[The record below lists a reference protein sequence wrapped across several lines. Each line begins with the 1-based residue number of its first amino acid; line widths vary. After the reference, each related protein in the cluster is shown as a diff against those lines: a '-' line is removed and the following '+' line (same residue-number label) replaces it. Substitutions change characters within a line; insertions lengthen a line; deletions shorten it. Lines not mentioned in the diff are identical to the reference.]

1 MAKDVKCKVDDCKFY
16 VAGDLCTAKAIEV
29 THEAGCCH
37 CSNSG
42 ETICKTF
49 QPK

>member
-1 MAKDVKCKVDDCKFY
+1 MAKDVKCKVSECKY
-16 VAGDLCTAKAIEV
+16 NAAGDICNAKSIEV
-29 THEAGCCH
+29 TQEAGCCH
-37 CSNSG
+37 CATSG